1 MKTNAVANFT
11 EGILN
16 NSYQQPV
23 IAYYQ
28 AEWSSPCYKMG
39 VILTALAQKAAGTW
53 VLASI
58 DVDKNREIT
67 QKQGIRGVP
76 HLQIFFEG
84 QKIASLVGVHTQET
98 IEKWLNAALN
108 KHQLVN
114 VKNPENEGI
123 NPENEGINPENEG
136 INPENEGIN
145 PENEGINPENEGINP
160 ENEGINPE
168 NEGINPE
175 NEGINPENEGINPE
189 NEAKEVEANL
199 ISNSSIDN
207 FQTLDLDY
215 IADLEKELILLV
227 NQHRANANLAP
238 LLQNS
243 VLLNAASDHVAYQ
256 VQTQKLSHQQAVE
269 GKKTVIDRVQ
279 FYGGDFFNVVE
290 LLQQKGLAQH
300 QKGGVTR
307 YVLPSATGLAREIL
321 SLWQNSVS
329 HNTYLFN
336 ANLSHIGLA
345 VAASQAGNSLFVTL
359 VLGRD

>member
-114 VKNPENEGI
+114 VK
-123 NPENEGINPENEG
+123 
-136 INPENEGIN
+136 N

>member
-114 VKNPENEGI
+114 VK
-123 NPENEGINPENEG
+123 
-136 INPENEGIN
+136 
-145 PENEGINPENEGINP
+145 
-160 ENEGINPE
+160 
-168 NEGINPE
+168 
-175 NEGINPENEGINPE
+175 NPENEGINPE

>member
-98 IEKWLNAALN
+98 IEKWLNAAR
-108 KHQLVN
+108 
-114 VKNPENEGI
+114 
-123 NPENEGINPENEG
+123 
-136 INPENEGIN
+136 
-145 PENEGINPENEGINP
+145 INP

-207 FQTLDLDY
+207 FQTLGLDY

>member
-123 NPENEGINPENEG
+123 NPENE
-136 INPENEGIN
+136 
-145 PENEGINPENEGINP
+145 
-160 ENEGINPE
+160 
-168 NEGINPE
+168 
-175 NEGINPENEGINPE
+175 
-189 NEAKEVEANL
+189 AKEVEANL

-207 FQTLDLDY
+207 FQTLGLDY

>member
-114 VKNPENEGI
+114 VK
-123 NPENEGINPENEG
+123 
-136 INPENEGIN
+136 
-145 PENEGINPENEGINP
+145 
-160 ENEGINPE
+160 NPE

>member
-114 VKNPENEGI
+114 VK
-123 NPENEGINPENEG
+123 
-136 INPENEGIN
+136 
-145 PENEGINPENEGINP
+145 NP

>member
-145 PENEGINPENEGINP
+145 PENEGINP
-160 ENEGINPE
+160 
-168 NEGINPE
+168 
-175 NEGINPENEGINPE
+175 NPENEGINPE